1 LGGTYLA
8 TLAPGLTWA
17 NNGADGGDLITAA
30 ATGGVPHPSG
40 YPTYL
45 LLARLFQFLPL
56 GSIAFRTNLFSAVCT
71 LLAAVLVYYLVI
83 SLPYTPLRGN
93 WLAGI
98 ISAYAFGLSPM
109 LWSQA
114 VISEVYGL
122 HALFLVL
129 ILYLLPLG
137 SDPPPVWRT
146 RLDRIRGLVL
156 GLGLGNHL
164 TLAFLLPPMLLT
176 GIMRR
181 VGAVHSTY
189 TESKRTNRVP
199 GGVIDEDSA
208 QRLCTAPTRLG
219 AQHLL
224 GRKSA
229 SWGDWSFDW
238 RVLTRRAVWLGI
250 GLLIYLTLPLRAMS
264 HSPINW
270 GDPVTLKNLI
280 WLVSGRMYESYA
292 FGVPAAF
299 ILPRIQAWVSLLVA
313 QFGILGLLLG
323 LFGLFYC
330 HPLATRLNL
339 VTGWLVIAYSAFSIG
354 YNSYDAEIYLIPA
367 FLAFSLWIGLGGAG
381 LMEYLSR
388 RARWLAPVAG
398 ILLIGYFL
406 GFAAFNLPKV
416 DASKDRQAEEYGQA
430 VMTAMPEQALLFS
443 SEDKATFTLWYFQ
456 FVLHERPDIAV
467 LDTRLLSYDWYRN
480 MLRCAYPSLSVPEH
494 AGVTVPAEIIAA
506 NASRPV
512 CETSL
517 SESSVVNCQK
527 GY

>member
-1 LGGTYLA
+1 MFRSARLSRWLPPGLVALSLGGTYLA
-8 TLAPGLTWA
+8 TLAPGLSWA

-45 LLARLFQFLPL
+45 LLARLFQFLPF

-71 LLAAVLVYYLVI
+71 LLAAILVYYLMI
-83 SLPYTPLRGN
+83 SLPYVPLRGN
-93 WLAGI
+93 WLAGMLT
-98 ISAYAFGLSPM
+98 AYAFGLSPM

-129 ILYLLPLG
+129 TLYLLPMG
-137 SDPPPVWRT
+137 VDPPPAWRT
-146 RLDRIRGLVL
+146 RLDRIRGLVF

-164 TLAFLLPPMLLT
+164 TLAFLLPLMLLT
-176 GIMRR
+176 GVISKHANGGSALEEGKDCRRSIAWRGWRFQWEPFVRR
-181 VGAVHSTY
+181 VG
-189 TESKRTNRVP
+189 
-199 GGVIDEDSA
+199 
-208 QRLCTAPTRLG
+208 
-219 AQHLL
+219 
-224 GRKSA
+224 
-229 SWGDWSFDW
+229 
-238 RVLTRRAVWLGI
+238 WLGI

-264 HSPINW
+264 GSPINW
-270 GDPVTLKNLI
+270 GDPVTLKNLF

-299 ILPRIQAWVSLLVA
+299 ILPRLQAWAGLFMA
-313 QFGILGLLLG
+313 QFGFWGILIGLYG
-323 LFGLFYC
+323 LFFYR
-330 HPLATRLNL
+330 PPSPKLYL
-339 VTGWLVIAYSAFSIG
+339 VTGWLVIAYTVFSIG
-354 YNSYDAEIYLIPA
+354 YNSYDAEIYLLPA
-367 FLAFSLWIGLGGAG
+367 FLAFSLWIGLGGAS

-388 RARWLAPVAG
+388 RGRGLAPVAG

-406 GFAAFNLPKV
+406 GFAAINLPKV

-430 VMTAMPEQALLFS
+430 ILTALPEQALLFTS
-443 SEDKATFTLWYFQ
+443 DDKATFTLWYFQ
-456 FVLHERPDIAV
+456 FVLHERPDIAA

-480 MLRCAYPSLSVPEH
+480 MLRRAYPSLSVPEH

-512 CETSL
+512 CETPL
-517 SESSVVNCQK
+517 SGSSVINCQK